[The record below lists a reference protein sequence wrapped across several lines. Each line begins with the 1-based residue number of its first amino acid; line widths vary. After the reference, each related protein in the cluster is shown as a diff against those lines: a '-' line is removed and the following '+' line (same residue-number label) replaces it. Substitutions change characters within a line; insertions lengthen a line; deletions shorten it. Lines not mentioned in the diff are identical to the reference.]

1 MKAHRPKHTMFI
13 YSSLE
18 PRPSISDL
26 SPKLRDKIQNGK
38 PGFEAS
44 VTVLLSSCSGVV
56 CDWVFQL
63 ASEQHRQ
70 RSSSVTETPERLQTS
85 SSPRSGSSSIQEK
98 YPNVLSEVNRVN
110 SQDDCQCTFSA
121 RSHACKKNN
130 KEEERGGLEDW

>member
-1 MKAHRPKHTMFI
+1 M
-13 YSSLE
+13 
-18 PRPSISDL
+18 
-26 SPKLRDKIQNGK
+26 
-38 PGFEAS
+38 
-44 VTVLLSSCSGVV
+44 

-70 RSSSVTETPERLQTS
+70 RSSSVAETPEHLQTS
-85 SSPRSGSSSIQEK
+85 SSPRSGSSSIQDK

-110 SQDDCQCTFSA
+110 SQDDSRCTFSA